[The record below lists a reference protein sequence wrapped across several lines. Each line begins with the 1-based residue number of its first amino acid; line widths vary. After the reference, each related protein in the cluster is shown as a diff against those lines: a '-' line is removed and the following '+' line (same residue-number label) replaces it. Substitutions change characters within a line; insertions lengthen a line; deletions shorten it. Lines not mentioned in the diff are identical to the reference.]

1 MQCSQFFQKRTKLTS
16 PSNDD
21 SQISELYSFFGRIE
35 ETINF
40 FRDLLNFKVQ
50 QSKATFKN
58 LLSKSK
64 SEKPLETVLLED
76 FLNVR

>member
-1 MQCSQFFQKRTKLTS
+1 MQCSQFFRKRTKLTS
-16 PSNDD
+16 PSNED

-76 FLNVR
+76 SLNVH